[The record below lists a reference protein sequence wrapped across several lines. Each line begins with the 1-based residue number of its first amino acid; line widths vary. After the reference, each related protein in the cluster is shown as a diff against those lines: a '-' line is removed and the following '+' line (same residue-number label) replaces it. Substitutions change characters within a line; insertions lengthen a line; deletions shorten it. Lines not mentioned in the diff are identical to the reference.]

1 MNRVIVRM
9 AAAALGRTLLRDGTA
24 GRGAVVG
31 FDARH
36 KSDVFASD
44 TARVLAALGIE
55 AWLLDTRSPT
65 PILAFAV
72 RHLGCAAGVMV
83 TASHNP
89 PADNGYKVYWGD
101 GAQIVPPV
109 DRTIE
114 AEIEAGGLIGDDA
127 LAPEDDARIV
137 RIDTAAVVRDYLA
150 ATLGPPRR
158 PAGRSP
164 VTVYTALH
172 GVGAGI
178 VAEAFA
184 HVGLTPPVAVP
195 EQCEPDPDFPTVAF
209 PNPEEPGAMDLVLD
223 LAAAQ
228 AADLVLANDPDADR
242 LAVAVPRPGS
252 GGYVQLTGDEVG
264 ALLGDHRLRHT
275 TGRNRLVV
283 NSLVSSSLLGR
294 MCEAAGVTHRDTLT
308 GFKWIMSAAAGLPD
322 HELVFAYEEALGY
335 AVSPA
340 VRDKDG
346 ITAAVAMTE
355 MVMELAADGRTVL
368 DRLDE
373 LAAVHGLHLTA
384 QVSPRFDDDRDRLPA
399 TIARLRAAPPTE
411 LAGSAVVE
419 HQDFLD
425 HDPPA
430 DLIRWRT
437 ADGDRVI
444 VRPSG
449 TEPKLKCYLEV
460 TVLGSDGIEAARDTG
475 EKRLAELSG
484 AVSDLLEA

>member
-1 MNRVIVRM
+1 
-9 AAAALGRTLLRDGTA
+9 
-24 GRGAVVG
+24 
-31 FDARH
+31 
-36 KSDVFASD
+36 
-44 TARVLAALGIE
+44 
-55 AWLLDTRSPT
+55 
-65 PILAFAV
+65 
-72 RHLGCAAGVMV
+72 
-83 TASHNP
+83 
-89 PADNGYKVYWGD
+89 
-101 GAQIVPPV
+101 
-109 DRTIE
+109 
-114 AEIEAGGLIGDDA
+114 
-127 LAPEDDARIV
+127 
-137 RIDTAAVVRDYLA
+137 
-150 ATLGPPRR
+150 
-158 PAGRSP
+158 
-164 VTVYTALH
+164 
-172 GVGAGI
+172 
-178 VAEAFA
+178 
-184 HVGLTPPVAVP
+184 VP

-223 LAAAQ
+223 LAAAH

-411 LAGSAVVE
+411 LAGSVVVE

-475 EKRLAELSG
+475 EKRLAELAG
-484 AVSDLLEA
+484 AVSDLLEG

>member
-1 MNRVIVRM
+1 MTDARTAAEAWLAVDPDPETRAALTELLDGAPAELQQCFGGRLTFGTAGLRGPLGPGPLAMNRVIVRM

-322 HELVFAYEEALGY
+322 HELV
-335 AVSPA
+335 
-340 VRDKDG
+340 
-346 ITAAVAMTE
+346 
-355 MVMELAADGRTVL
+355 LA
-368 DRLDE
+368 
-373 LAAVHGLHLTA
+373 
-384 QVSPRFDDDRDRLPA
+384 
-399 TIARLRAAPPTE
+399 
-411 LAGSAVVE
+411 
-419 HQDFLD
+419 
-425 HDPPA
+425 
-430 DLIRWRT
+430 
-437 ADGDRVI
+437 
-444 VRPSG
+444 
-449 TEPKLKCYLEV
+449 
-460 TVLGSDGIEAARDTG
+460 
-475 EKRLAELSG
+475 
-484 AVSDLLEA
+484 